1 MGRKQRGYPVKVK
14 LAAIGLVEIVG
25 LPTAVE
31 HLGYPHSTVHRWWQA
46 RAKLRAFK
54 GNKLSKTTKGQGR
67 KESFPFTPAL
77 ITFMKDIRRD
87 EDDSFSFIQEHYEEW
102 YQGYAATKKSEQSCR
117 RSLERLLQRTAARY
131 GVSTQKPQET
141 KLPSGDLERIKTDF
155 ALRFWEKYGDYGA
168 SEIYN
173 VDETAIQFDMPPS
186 KIWGI
191 KGRKGSA
198 KVQDLNKHCGRMTAV
213 LTIRADGKKLP
224 ILFIL
229 RGKVGGFDRL

>member
-87 EDDSFSFIQEHYEEW
+87 EDWLTTSIMIAFIQEHYEEW

-141 KLPSGDLERIKTDF
+141 KLPSVDLERIKTDF
-155 ALRFWEKYGDYGA
+155 ALRFWEK
-168 SEIYN
+168 
-173 VDETAIQFDMPPS
+173 
-186 KIWGI
+186 
-191 KGRKGSA
+191 
-198 KVQDLNKHCGRMTAV
+198 
-213 LTIRADGKKLP
+213 ADGKKLP

-229 RGKVGGFDRL
+229 RGKVGGV